1 MTLNLHKELF
11 SLAYIGAVA
20 ASAGYQMDTPKIDI
34 GSVDGILMSGSS
46 PRSLI
51 KFQAKATSQD
61 IVRGDNLH
69 FRLPIKNYNDLR
81 IPTKVPRILIV
92 VLMPR
97 DPDQWVSQTEDELCL
112 RRCGYWI
119 SLEGR
124 PAETNTSSISIAL
137 PTTNIFS
144 RDHLHDLMTKAE
156 DGRL

>member
-1 MTLNLHKELF
+1 MNTL
-11 SLAYIGAVA
+11 
-20 ASAGYQMDTPKIDI
+20 KIDI

-51 KFQAKATSQD
+51 KFQAKATSRN
-61 IVRGDNLH
+61 IVRDGNVR
-69 FRLPIKNYNDLR
+69 FSLPIKNYNDLR

-124 PAETNTSSISIAL
+124 PAVTNTSSISIDL

>member
-1 MTLNLHKELF
+1 MMTLNLHKELF

-20 ASAGYQMDTPKIDI
+20 ASAGYQMNTLKIDI

-81 IPTKVPRILIV
+81 IPTRTPHILIV
-92 VLMPR
+92 VLM
-97 DPDQWVSQTEDELCL
+97 LGIL
-112 RRCGYWI
+112 ING
-119 SLEGR
+119 
-124 PAETNTSSISIAL
+124 
-137 PTTNIFS
+137 
-144 RDHLHDLMTKAE
+144 
-156 DGRL
+156 